1 METESKKKVRRSR
14 TFSLEYKE
22 AAVKRMQA
30 GESPSALA
38 RELGVVRKVLYYWQ
52 QQVRTGRKMSVR
64 GRPKKEVSEVVVAQ
78 GSRIAE
84 LERLVGQQQLELA
97 FFRGALR
104 RVAALSLVSSDTGAT
119 PSLPKFGK

>member
-1 METESKKKVRRSR
+1 MVAEAKKKVRRSR
-14 TFSLEYKE
+14 SFSLEFKE

-30 GESPSALA
+30 GESPAALA
-38 RELGVVRKVLYYWQ
+38 KELGVVRKVLYYWQ
-52 QQVRTGRKMSVR
+52 QQVRTGRKMNAR
-64 GRPKKEVSEVVVAQ
+64 GRPKKEVSEVVLPP
-78 GSRIAE
+78 GTRIAE

-104 RVAALSLVSSDTGAT
+104 RVVALNLVSNDTGAT